1 MTQTAGSS
9 HLTTGPLTA
18 GDERFPDAHPRLRN
32 DVVFAEVN
40 EGVLL
45 RDSDNGFVLKGK
57 SAYRLASLMF
67 PFLTGEHSVGELCAD
82 LPPGHRDMV
91 VTMIR
96 TLFDRGLARDARP
109 VPSALPEP
117 VRQRFAPQ
125 LNFVD
130 HFADDPDRRF
140 SAFRATRVLVAGT
153 GETAVAAAASLLG
166 NGLER
171 LDLTAPG
178 AAIPDE
184 LARTAA
190 ALADGG
196 CAASVRPVTRRPR
209 DLSEADLADYDVV
222 LATSGFG
229 GDLELAQLF
238 RLASRPG
245 PGPVLIP
252 AFAAGSRAIAGPLV
266 RAGTSPCWVCA
277 LLRLDANLDPGDMS
291 QVWRAASLPGL
302 RPAGSGLSQP
312 VARMLGNM
320 LAFDVFRLR
329 TGALTAELDGSVVV
343 QDLDTLE
350 ASRERILPHPACPAC
365 AATPAQAAAEAGEL
379 TTGELTDRRQ
389 KALYGRY
396 AGIIGAFADG
406 SLTQSPLRVARLRIG
421 LTGGAGRDITAFDL
435 HTAAAARAR
444 ALDAVAVTYADAMA
458 TTSGAIRG
466 ADHGHNGNG
475 AKLALVADDA
485 LLTWTGLTPAGPVSV
500 EPGRGSQVS
509 PAVQAGDVE
518 PGWLPATSLAT
529 GETRYV
535 PAAAVYP
542 WSGLNARGR
551 FERTGAGA
559 GAGRTSAEARQAGL
573 LSAVCYLALRD
584 AMAGAGPVRRVE
596 PAALGADPEIEF
608 LLGAAETAGQP
619 VTLVRLAVPG
629 PVHVLLALAP
639 GGGRPGWAVGAAL
652 AEPAAAVTA
661 LRDLVGPLQLGAG
674 QPAAGQD
681 QAPDLGPELLPDFD
695 PRTLPVAPDDRAVPE
710 TTVPETTV
718 PELAKAA
725 AAKAP
730 AGAELA
736 ECLLASGYEALA
748 VDTTPPDLAGTGLF
762 ATARVLLAR
771 SAAPSLP

>member
-1 MTQTAGSS
+1 MTQTAGSTPD
-9 HLTTGPLTA
+9 LTTGDQATGGLAA
-18 GDERFPDAHPRLRN
+18 GDERFPDAHPRLRH
-32 DVVFAEVN
+32 DVVFAEVD

-45 RDSDNGFVLKGK
+45 RDSNSGFVVKGK

-82 LPPGHRDMV
+82 LPSGHQDMV
-91 VTMIR
+91 ATMIR
-96 TLFDRGLARDARP
+96 TLLDRGLARDTRP

-130 HFADDPDRRF
+130 HYADEPDRRF
-140 SAFRATRVLVAGT
+140 TAFRVTRVLVAGT

-171 LDLTAPG
+171 LDLTSPG

-184 LARTAA
+184 LAGTAA

-196 CAASVRPVTRRPR
+196 CAASVRPVTRRPA
-209 DLSEADLADYDVV
+209 DLSAADLAGYDVV
-222 LATSGFG
+222 LLTSGLG

-238 RLASRPG
+238 RLAARPG

-252 AFAAGSRAIAGPLV
+252 AFTAGSQAIAGPLV
-266 RAGTSPCWVCA
+266 KAGTSPCWVCA
-277 LLRLDANLDPGDMS
+277 LLRLDANLDPGEMS
-291 QVWRAASLPGL
+291 RVWRAASLAGL
-302 RPAGSGLSQP
+302 RPDDPALSQP
-312 VARMLGNM
+312 AARMLGNM

-350 ASRERILPHPACPAC
+350 SSRERILPHPACPAC
-365 AATPAQAAAEAGEL
+365 GGTSAQAPAETGELTAGEL
-379 TTGELTDRRQ
+379 TDHRQ
-389 KALYGRY
+389 KALYGRH
-396 AGIIGAFADG
+396 AGIISAFADG
-406 SLTQSPLRVARLRIG
+406 ALAQSPLKVARLRIG
-421 LTGGAGRDITAFDL
+421 LAGGAGRAITAFDL
-435 HTAAAARAR
+435 QTAAAARAR

-458 TTSGAIRG
+458 TTSGAIRD
-466 ADHGHNGNG
+466 ADPGHNGNG
-475 AKLALVADDA
+475 SKLAQVADAA
-485 LLTWTGLTPAGPVSV
+485 LLTWTGLTEAAPAA
-500 EPGRGSQVS
+500 
-509 PAVQAGDVE
+509 PASDVE
-518 PGWLPATSLAT
+518 PGWLPAISLAT

-551 FERTGAGA
+551 FERTGAGV

-584 AMAGAGPVRRVE
+584 AMAAAGTARRVQ
-596 PAALGADPEIEF
+596 PAALGTDPEIEF
-608 LLGAAETAGQP
+608 LLSAAETAGRP
-619 VTLVRLAVPG
+619 ATLLRLAGPG
-629 PVHVLLALAP
+629 PVHVLMALAE
-639 GGGRPGWAVGAAL
+639 GEGRPAWAVGAAL
-652 AEPAAAVTA
+652 AEPAAAVAA
-661 LRDLVGPLQLGAG
+661 LRDLVGALQLGAG
-674 QPAAGQD
+674 QDQH

-695 PRTLPVAPDDRAVPE
+695 PRTLMVASDDRPAPE
-710 TTVPETTV
+710 P
-718 PELAKAA
+718 AA
-725 AAKAP
+725 
-730 AGAELA
+730 GELA

-771 SAAPSLP
+771 PGASSLP

>member
-1 MTQTAGSS
+1 MTQTAGSTPD
-9 HLTTGPLTA
+9 LTTGDQTTGGLAA
-18 GDERFPDAHPRLRN
+18 GDERFPDAHPRLRH
-32 DVVFAEVN
+32 DVVFAEVD

-45 RDSDNGFVLKGK
+45 RDSDSGFVVKGK

-82 LPPGHRDMV
+82 LPSGHQDMV
-91 VTMIR
+91 TTMIR
-96 TLFDRGLARDARP
+96 TLLDRGLARDMRP
-109 VPSALPEP
+109 VPSALLEP
-117 VRQRFAPQ
+117 VRQRFAAQ

-130 HFADDPDRRF
+130 HYADEPDRRF
-140 SAFRATRVLVAGT
+140 TAFRATRVLVAGT

-171 LDLTAPG
+171 LDLTSPS

-196 CAASVRPVTRRPR
+196 CAASVRPVTRRPA
-209 DLSEADLADYDVV
+209 DLSAADLAGYDLV
-222 LATSGFG
+222 LLTSGLG

-238 RLASRPG
+238 GLVMRPG

-252 AFAAGSRAIAGPLV
+252 AFTAGSQLIAGPLV
-266 RAGTSPCWVCA
+266 KAGASPCWVCA
-277 LLRLDANLDPGDMS
+277 LLRLDANLDPGEMS
-291 QVWRAASLPGL
+291 RVWRAASLAGL
-302 RPAGSGLSQP
+302 RPADPALSQP
-312 VARMLGNM
+312 VARMVGNM

-350 ASRERILPHPACPAC
+350 SSRERILPHPACPAC
-365 AATPAQAAAEAGEL
+365 AGTPAQAPAETGELTAGEL
-379 TTGELTDRRQ
+379 TDHRQ
-389 KALYGRY
+389 KALYGRH
-396 AGIIGAFADG
+396 AGIISAFADG
-406 SLTQSPLRVARLRIG
+406 SLAQSPLKVARLRIG
-421 LTGGAGRDITAFDL
+421 LAGGAGRDITAFDL
-435 HTAAAARAR
+435 QTAAAARAR

-458 TTSGAIRG
+458 TTSAAVRG
-466 ADHGHNGNG
+466 ADPGHNGN
-475 AKLALVADDA
+475 ASKLALVADAA
-485 LLTWTGLTPAGPVSV
+485 LLTWTGLTPAEPVPAEAGPVV
-500 EPGRGSQVS
+500 P
-509 PAVQAGDVE
+509 AGDVE
-518 PGWLPATSLAT
+518 PRWLPAISLAS

-584 AMAGAGPVRRVE
+584 AMADTGTARRVQ
-596 PAALGADPEIEF
+596 PAALGTDPEIEF
-608 LLGAAETAGQP
+608 LLSAAEPAGRP
-619 VTLVRLAVPG
+619 ATLLRVAGPG
-629 PVHVLLALAP
+629 PVHVLMALAE
-639 GGGRPGWAVGAAL
+639 GEGRPAWAVGAAL
-652 AEPAAAVTA
+652 AEPAAAVAA
-661 LRDLVGPLQLGAG
+661 LRDLVGALQLGAG
-674 QPAAGQD
+674 QDQH

-695 PRTLPVAPDDRAVPE
+695 PRTLTVASDDRPAPE
-710 TTVPETTV
+710 P
-718 PELAKAA
+718 AA
-725 AAKAP
+725 S
-730 AGAELA
+730 ELA

-771 SAAPSLP
+771 PGASSLP